1 MGTVTNQ
8 IMLGQIEL
16 LSCTVWYGR
25 GVCVCVCMCV
35 VVRSVNVQVTIYHR
49 RSYPLMTL
57 QTMMYAVIQGA
68 NFLIK
73 LSSKDH

>member
-1 MGTVTNQ
+1 M
-8 IMLGQIEL
+8 
-16 LSCTVWYGR
+16 
-25 GVCVCVCMCV
+25 CVCV

-57 QTMMYAVIQGA
+57 QTMMYTVIQGA
-68 NFLIK
+68 NFPIK

>member
-25 GVCVCVCMCV
+25 GVCVCV

-57 QTMMYAVIQGA
+57 QTMMYTVIQGA
-68 NFLIK
+68 NFPIK
-73 LSSKDH
+73 LNSKDH